1 PYTTLFRSYNSGT
14 YTFHHVVSG
23 TNALVTVIGSRNASI
38 NEIDDSSSNAYAWN
52 PFIRYGRTNGL
63 FDTSY
68 IDFRIELR
76 NALTNA
82 PAVQDKL
89 ALTVVDLDG
98 SLSLREMVQTSL
110 PSTPMGIVGSTIT
123 TLSGVLSNTFVSG
136 ILNFSSIDTNNV
148 SAMTQVNY
156 TNVNQITMRVG
167 VIGRISSS
175 TTRQSS
181 FYFKPFNTMN
191 FVLPVK
197 LMEFNATVEETLNLV
212 T

>member
-1 PYTTLFRSYNSGT
+1 MKNALKILVILLISSNVGAQSFHYMRFIKPTYNSGT

-82 PAVQDKL
+82 PAV
-89 ALTVVDLDG
+89 
-98 SLSLREMVQTSL
+98 
-110 PSTPMGIVGSTIT
+110 
-123 TLSGVLSNTFVSG
+123 
-136 ILNFSSIDTNNV
+136 
-148 SAMTQVNY
+148 
-156 TNVNQITMRVG
+156 
-167 VIGRISSS
+167 
-175 TTRQSS
+175 
-181 FYFKPFNTMN
+181 
-191 FVLPVK
+191 
-197 LMEFNATVEETLNLV
+197 
-212 T
+212 